1 MKDYA
6 KVVMCF
12 DFGTKKIGIC
22 VGETVTGASQL
33 LQIVYNDKNLLLN
46 LKKIFDEWR
55 PDLCIVGI
63 PPKPK
68 DNFNIAVKDFIQN
81 IEKSFKVA
89 VITSNETLSSQ
100 LVPKNI
106 SANLK
111 DSFSAKIIF
120 EGWFNSRD
128 E

>member
-1 MKDYA
+1 M
-6 KVVMCF
+6 
-12 DFGTKKIGIC
+12 
-22 VGETVTGASQL
+22 
-33 LQIVYNDKNLLLN
+33 
-46 LKKIFDEWR
+46 
-55 PDLCIVGI
+55 

-68 DNFNIAVKDFIQN
+68 DNFYIAVKDFIQKV
-81 IEKSFKVA
+81 EESFNVT

-100 LVPKNI
+100 LVPKDL